1 MSNIL
6 KDQTSTR
13 VQAPPGGHSSNMFGT
28 EAEQSA
34 ANKKKNM
41 GSDIFGS
48 NKDTVDPAP
57 VKKTHHTESHI
68 FGSNK
73 DTADPAPV
81 KKTHHTESHIFGPD
95 PVETH
100 HKPETLAGQYKQTQM
115 KSNIF
120 GPEEPTATRHVS
132 DKNKSNIFGIGD
144 DQNKQHTGRH
154 GLRVGYNPISGESYT
169 PKDNVNEKHPDSTVK
184 AHEEKNG
191 NTQAPE
197 NDNAKTAENGS
208 TQTAPTNTAEN
219 DSAKVAPAKAADT
232 QKPDNAQKG
241 GVHTSVRVFQPP
253 GGKSHGPLW

>member
-68 FGSNK
+68 FG
-73 DTADPAPV
+73 
-81 KKTHHTESHIFGPD
+81 PD

-120 GPEEPTATRHVS
+120 GPEEPTSTRHVS

-197 NDNAKTAENGS
+197 NDNAKTTENGS

-219 DSAKVAPAKAADT
+219 DSAKAAPAKAADT